1 MYLKTLGHNLIWYKY
16 SSSDN
21 GWGSGMVSCNH
32 ISLPMLLIKAFVI
45 MSGKNYK
52 LLFYCCVFCS
62 FLLSDCQI
70 NSLIFRFL
78 NTRTYFSSGDTFL
91 LDIISKK
98 VNFKIAEKIIP

>member
-45 MSGKNYK
+45 MSGKK
-52 LLFYCCVFCS
+52 LQVTVLLLCV
-62 FLLSDCQI
+62 LLLLALRLSNQQSDFQI
-70 NSLIFRFL
+70 LKY
-78 NTRTYFSSGDTFL
+78 TYFLF
-91 LDIISKK
+91 
-98 VNFKIAEKIIP
+98 

>member
-45 MSGKNYK
+45 MSGKK
-52 LLFYCCVFCS
+52 LQVTVLLLCVLLLLALRLSNQQSDFQILKYMYFLF
-62 FLLSDCQI
+62 
-70 NSLIFRFL
+70 
-78 NTRTYFSSGDTFL
+78 
-91 LDIISKK
+91 
-98 VNFKIAEKIIP
+98 